1 MQPVTIASVRAHGV
15 RQLLVYCLGKRFTCP
30 ARNADAE
37 INEVGHAESSVFSA
51 DLGCFV
57 ARARAMRFTHG
68 RQTLSQV
75 RDAAFSRYPNR
86 CVANSTSLA
95 DRCHLRP
102 RHVGNPSTNDA
113 CLVRNDIKLFGH
125 WHASSKLDASM
136 LPMAFLMTLEQ
147 PYFVGVV
154 KLQLSN
160 KNVRIN

>member
-15 RQLLVYCLGKRFTCP
+15 RQLLVYCLGNRFTCP

-75 RDAAFSRYPNR
+75 RDAAFLDTQIG
-86 CVANSTSLA
+86 ALQTA
-95 DRCHLRP
+95 HLWRTDVTCGLGMLET
-102 RHVGNPSTNDA
+102 RVQTTHVWSET
-113 CLVRNDIKLFGH
+113 
-125 WHASSKLDASM
+125 
-136 LPMAFLMTLEQ
+136 T
-147 PYFVGVV
+147 
-154 KLQLSN
+154 
-160 KNVRIN
+160 